1 MEDKKRMKKCPY
13 CSEEIQDEAIICRFC
28 GRDLRISAEDSSS
41 SIKNSKTKKT
51 KPVLKIVFGSILALV
66 ALIVFAGIIMNFLK
80 NNATVVKVHADF
92 VSGLLLTD
100 RPVHILDNPQVGED
114 FEYSGEVDVGTK
126 CIVLDS
132 RVVRSELY
140 YKLNCKG
147 DFGWLSADTTRVI
160 SVFPQK

>member
-1 MEDKKRMKKCPY
+1 MKKCPF

-28 GRDLRISAEDSSS
+28 GRDLRLATEDSSS
-41 SIKNSKTKKT
+41 SIKKSTTKKT
-51 KPVLKIVFGSILALV
+51 KPVLKIVFGSILTLI
-66 ALIVFAGIIMNFLK
+66 ALIIVAGIIMSFLR
-80 NNATVVKVHADF
+80 NNATVVKIHSDF

-100 RPVHILDNPQVGED
+100 RPVHILDEPQVGVD

-132 RVVRSELY
+132 REVRSDLY

-147 DFGWLSADTTRVI
+147 DIGWLSADTTRII
-160 SVFPQK
+160 SIFPQE